1 MSEPI
6 KDGGAAFPTYSV
18 MPGYTGKPVKIP
30 VRGMSL
36 RDWFAGQ
43 AVGCFFL
50 DKENMVVLMNNAGW
64 PRHDMV
70 ASFCYGLADAMLAER
85 EKKQ

>member
-36 RDWFAGQ
+36 RDWFAGKALNGVLLDPKFGEQ
-43 AVGCFFL
+43 AQGS
-50 DKENMVVLMNNAGW
+50 
-64 PRHDMV
+64 PSV
-70 ASFCYGLADAMLAER
+70 AAAWAYLQADAMLAER
-85 EKKQ
+85 EKKP